1 MTFDASDSPTPADAG
16 SADSPSSE
24 VMVRP
29 AASMR
34 REVAVVV
41 MVLDAAIDLAARGLG
56 VAGRASGIVERFGRP
71 IVSTLIRPPLV
82 PQRYWPITAVSG
94 LAAHGQPARR
104 SFTDVAV
111 KDLTDT
117 VVTVLDAVLDQI
129 DLTQLVL
136 SRVDIEEVIASVDLD
151 KVVASID
158 MNALIDRVPIDRVL
172 DRVDIDE
179 VASRIDL
186 DKIVSR
192 IDVNE
197 IAAGIDLDAIIDRID
212 LAAIANRVITEIDL
226 PELIRESSG
235 AMASESVLGVRTQ
248 GIEADEWVNR
258 LVDRILM
265 RRNDRLGR
273 TKTRLD
279 LDRDEGLNGNKSES
293 GTERK
298 DDDA

>member
-1 MTFDASDSPTPADAG
+1 MTFDASDPATSPNAAAGDATSTDAS
-16 SADSPSSE
+16 SAA

-29 AASMR
+29 AGASR
-34 REVAVVV
+34 RDVVIVV
-41 MVLDAAIDLAARGLG
+41 MVLDAAVDLAARGLG
-56 VAGRASGIVERFGRP
+56 VAGRAGGVLERIGRP
-71 IVSTLIRPPLV
+71 IVSTLLRPPLV
-82 PQRYWPITAVSG
+82 PERYWPITAVTG

-136 SRVDIEEVIASVDLD
+136 SRVDIEEVIAAVDLD

-158 MNALIDRVPIDRVL
+158 MDALIDRVPIDRVL

-186 DKIVSR
+186 DKIISR
-192 IDVNE
+192 IDVND
-197 IAAGIDLDAIIDRID
+197 IAAGIDLDAIIDRLD

-265 RRNDRLGR
+265 RRSDRLAR
-273 TKTRLD
+273 TTTRLNA
-279 LDRDEGLNGNKSES
+279 ENGLNG
-293 GTERK
+293 
-298 DDDA
+298 DDGEDATDD

>member
-1 MTFDASDSPTPADAG
+1 M
-16 SADSPSSE
+16 
-24 VMVRP
+24 
-29 AASMR
+29 
-34 REVAVVV
+34 
-41 MVLDAAIDLAARGLG
+41 
-56 VAGRASGIVERFGRP
+56 
-71 IVSTLIRPPLV
+71 
-82 PQRYWPITAVSG
+82 
-94 LAAHGQPARR
+94 
-104 SFTDVAV
+104 
-111 KDLTDT
+111 
-117 VVTVLDAVLDQI
+117 TVLDAVLDQI

-136 SRVDIEEVIASVDLD
+136 SRVDIEEVIAAVDLD

-158 MNALIDRVPIDRVL
+158 MDALIDRVPIDRVL

-192 IDVNE
+192 IDVND
-197 IAAGIDLDAIIDRID
+197 IAAGIDLDAIIDRVD

-235 AMASESVLGVRTQ
+235 AMASESVLGVRAQ

-265 RRNDRLGR
+265 RRSDRLAR

-279 LDRDEGLNGNKSES
+279 ADEGLNGNE
-293 GTERK
+293 GPGGPERRGS
-298 DDDA
+298 DDG

>member
-1 MTFDASDSPTPADAG
+1 MTFDASDAPTPAG
-16 SADSPSSE
+16 SASSDSPSAV
-24 VMVRP
+24 VMVR
-29 AASMR
+29 ADSLR
-34 REVAVVV
+34 REAVVVV
-41 MVLDAAIDLAARGLG
+41 MVLDAAIDLASRGLG
-56 VAGRASGIVERFGRP
+56 VASRAGGIVERIGRP
-71 IVSTLIRPPLV
+71 IVSTLLRPPLV
-82 PQRYWPITAVSG
+82 PQRYWPLTAVSG

-111 KDLTDT
+111 KDVTDT

-136 SRVDIEEVIASVDLD
+136 SRVNLEEVIASVDLD
-151 KVVASID
+151 KVVAGID
-158 MNALIDRVPIDRVL
+158 MDALIDRVPIDRVL

-179 VASRIDL
+179 VAGRIDL
-186 DKIVSR
+186 DKIISR
-192 IDVNE
+192 IDVND
-197 IAAGIDLDAIIDRID
+197 IAAGIDLDAIIDRLD

-265 RRNDRLGR
+265 RRSDRLTR

-279 LDRDEGLNGNKSES
+279 AGEGLNGDEGPGRTGRSD
-293 GTERK
+293 G
-298 DDDA
+298 DDG